1 MKTEELKILKKKVEK
16 LQTKREEVLTLQ
28 EEIALLEKSEVV
40 KKYLNL
46 LDLLDKKTT
55 GRNAN
60 IDKIT
65 DEEII
70 NIALRE
76 TKITPDEEIYVY
88 LGTYK
93 YNNELDIVHSLSD
106 IPISRTNKYADYV
119 LYQNLESKYYDS
131 FKVPYKSA
139 EEFENTHK
147 VIIPKNVVSRKK
159 YFYKLQLEYFETM
172 ILESP
177 EEAKQK
183 IKKLLEK

>member
-16 LQTKREEVLTLQ
+16 LQTKRKEVLTLQ
-28 EEIALLEKSEVV
+28 EEIALLEEKEEV

-106 IPISRTNKYADYV
+106 IPV
-119 LYQNLESKYYDS
+119 SKS
-131 FKVPYKSA
+131 
-139 EEFENTHK
+139 T
-147 VIIPKNVVSRKK
+147 
-159 YFYKLQLEYFETM
+159 L
-172 ILESP
+172 
-177 EEAKQK
+177 
-183 IKKLLEK
+183 

>member
-76 TKITPDEEIYVY
+76 TKITPDGKPGQIHNI
-88 LGTYK
+88 GNIT
-93 YNNELDIVHSLSD
+93 I
-106 IPISRTNKYADYV
+106 
-119 LYQNLESKYYDS
+119 
-131 FKVPYKSA
+131 
-139 EEFENTHK
+139 
-147 VIIPKNVVSRKK
+147 
-159 YFYKLQLEYFETM
+159 
-172 ILESP
+172 
-177 EEAKQK
+177 
-183 IKKLLEK
+183 